1 MTDERPEIAPPQ
13 HRHES
18 SQLDALREAGF
29 DADFEVRE
37 EGLVLRGQG
46 LVDPRE
52 IHIDLQYRFEGASDP
67 DDESVVFGLHD
78 PSTGTRGVL
87 ISAYGPAASADEA
100 DVLAVLAAN
109 PSCSASSS
117 SAS

>member
-1 MTDERPEIAPPQ
+1 MTDERAETFPPQ

-18 SQLDALREAGF
+18 TQLDALREAGF
-29 DADFEVRE
+29 DADFEVHR
-37 EGLVLRGQG
+37 EGLVLRGHG
-46 LVDPRE
+46 PVDPRD
-52 IHIDLQYRFEGASDP
+52 IHIDLQYRFEGASNP

-78 PSTGTRGVL
+78 PRTGIRGVL

-109 PSCSASSS
+109 PSCTSSDR
-117 SAS
+117 